1 MGEGRHE
8 DDGGVGQEGLEDAR
22 VPAGDDAK
30 DQSGEEDG
38 GKCCCYH
45 GKFLLRW
52 NEWSSQC
59 KPLSSNRETRQA
71 AKMRR
76 NLEALSRQKQNKDN
90 YGDGNTDKCEQM

>member
-59 KPLSSNRETRQA
+59 KPLPNKRDQASSKDEKEPGSIESSKT
-71 AKMRR
+71 
-76 NLEALSRQKQNKDN
+76 KQ
-90 YGDGNTDKCEQM
+90 G